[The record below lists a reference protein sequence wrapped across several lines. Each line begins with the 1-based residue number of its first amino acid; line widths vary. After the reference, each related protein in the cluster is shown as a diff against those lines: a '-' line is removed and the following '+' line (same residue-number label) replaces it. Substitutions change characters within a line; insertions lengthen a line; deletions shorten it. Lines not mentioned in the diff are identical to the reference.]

1 MIRKFQLF
9 RHTSTCEATR
19 NRFSFSIVSA
29 FGMVPDASASRSL
42 YSQIHANSN
51 AFNQGWL
58 RANVATVTRSVRDID
73 DDKSKLFSEAFQLS
87 TSLELLPIQSN
98 NFEIVR
104 PIFQDISPSGK
115 LTISMK
121 LGGKGDDIPL
131 INVSGQETSHY
142 LDVSDYHGKFVGDS
156 WFGGISWSEDERY
169 TSSNTSM
176 RAITGIN
183 SDTILNCFESC
194 HLTESSG
201 IKYIFLPGLLLMWHI
216 KKKM

>member
-1 MIRKFQLF
+1 MIKKFKLS
-9 RHTSTCEATR
+9 RHRLTCEATR
-19 NRFSFSIVSA
+19 DKFSFSTVAA

-58 RANVATVTRSVRDID
+58 RGHVATVTRSVRDID
-73 DDKSKLFSEAFQLS
+73 DDKSKLFSEAFQLHIDCS
-87 TSLELLPIQSN
+87 ELIPIRSN

-131 INVSGQETSHY
+131 INVCGEETSHY

-156 WFGGISWSEDERY
+156 WFGGISWSQDERY
-169 TSSNTSM
+169 TSSNTSIGVLPVLI
-176 RAITGIN
+176 AIP
-183 SDTILNCFESC
+183 S
-194 HLTESSG
+194 
-201 IKYIFLPGLLLMWHI
+201 
-216 KKKM
+216 

>member
-1 MIRKFQLF
+1 MIRKFQLV

-183 SDTILNCFESC
+183 SDTIMNCFESC

>member
-1 MIRKFQLF
+1 MISKFKRLSL
-9 RHTSTCEATR
+9 TSALKAAKSRIPFCIISE
-19 NRFSFSIVSA
+19 

-58 RANVATVTRSVRDID
+58 RADVATVTRSVRDID

-87 TSLELLPIQSN
+87 TSSLKQNGLLPIRSN

-115 LTISMK
+115 LTLSLK
-121 LGGKGDDIPL
+121 LGGKSDDIPL
-131 INVSGQETSHY
+131 INLSGQESSHY

-156 WFGGISWSEDERY
+156 WFGGVSWSQDERY
-169 TSSNTSM
+169 SSTIAFLMESFNGVILESCFSSSNL
-176 RAITGIN
+176 II
-183 SDTILNCFESC
+183 
-194 HLTESSG
+194 
-201 IKYIFLPGLLLMWHI
+201 
-216 KKKM
+216 

>member
-1 MIRKFQLF
+1 MIRKFQRFHPLSS
-9 RHTSTCEATR
+9 RIAVRS
-19 NRFSFSIVSA
+19 RFSFCIVSA
-29 FGMVPDASASRSL
+29 FGMIPDASASRSL

-115 LTISMK
+115 LTLSMK
-121 LGGKGDDIPL
+121 LGGKSDDIPL
-131 INVSGQETSHY
+131 INLSGQETSHY

-156 WFGGISWSEDERY
+156 WFGGISWSQDERY
-169 TSSNTSM
+169 ST
-176 RAITGIN
+176 
-183 SDTILNCFESC
+183 
-194 HLTESSG
+194 
-201 IKYIFLPGLLLMWHI
+201 
-216 KKKM
+216 